1 MLLIV
6 SENSRGSRALTDLVR
21 EMSLSLSAFADAEK
35 LRKLMAGA
43 SRRIVLIGEKDF
55 HDDIVDILVDA
66 SRRMEFGVIIGADRK
81 NLRSAAGAELV
92 DRLMELPIVEW
103 AGEDFNFDRIATAAR
118 ACRRRLLKV
127 AEGDLK
133 RAFENFEFVVR
144 YQPKV
149 ERSDEGETEWLTCE
163 AEALVRWRHP
173 EHGLIG
179 PLEFLPE
186 LEAFGM
192 MPKLTEFVLRKAAA
206 QLKDWRK
213 QGLVLNGCIN
223 LAPSQLTDEHL
234 GEYYAGIVREFKV
247 EPECFTFEVVEQDL
261 SDPEAPHLMALDSLR
276 EAGFRLCL
284 DDFRVAAESLGTFE
298 KLPFDE
304 IKIHAS
310 AVRRA
315 QADAVAGKVLAAVVG
330 LAHNLGMTVCAEGV
344 EHEEAFE
351 FLRTIECDKMQG
363 FLISEAVMPG
373 IIRKVYSAGED
384 DEEEHV
390 A

>member
-6 SENSRGSRALTDLVR
+6 SENARGSRALTDLVR
-21 EMSLSLSAFADAEK
+21 EMSLSLSAFSDANK
-35 LRKLMAGA
+35 LRKLMSGEA
-43 SRRIVLIGEKDF
+43 RRIVLIGEKDIQ
-55 HDDIVDILVDA
+55 DDIVDVLVNA
-66 SRRMEFGVIIGADRK
+66 SERVKFGVIIGADRK
-81 NLRSAAGAELV
+81 HLRSAAGAELV
-92 DRLMELPIVEW
+92 DRLLELPMVEW
-103 AGEDFNFDRIATAAR
+103 AGEQFDYDRISASAR
-118 ACRRRLLKV
+118 ACRRKLLKV
-127 AEGDLK
+127 AEADLK
-133 RAFENFEFVVR
+133 RAFENFEFMVR

-149 ERSDEGETEWLTCE
+149 ERSKEGEVEWLTCE

-173 EHGLIG
+173 EHGLVG

-186 LEAFGM
+186 IEAFGM

-223 LAPSQLTDEHL
+223 LAPSQLTDEDL
-234 GEYYAGIVREFKV
+234 GEYYAGIVREFRV
-247 EPECFTFEVVEQDL
+247 EPECFMFEVVEQDL
-261 SDPEAPHLMALDSLR
+261 SDPEAPHLKALASLR
-276 EAGFRLCL
+276 AAGFRLCL
-284 DDFRVAAESLGTFE
+284 DDFRVAAQSLGTFE

-315 QADAVAGKVLAAVVG
+315 QADSTAGKVLAAVVG
-330 LAHNLGMTVCAEGV
+330 LAHNLGMTVCAEGI
-344 EHEEAFE
+344 EHEETFE
-351 FLRTIECDKMQG
+351 FLQTIECDKMQG

-373 IIRKVYSAGED
+373 IIKKVYSSGED
-384 DEEEHV
+384 SDEEYV

>member
-6 SENSRGSRALTDLVR
+6 SENARGSRALANLVR
-21 EMSLSLSAFADAEK
+21 EMSLSLSAFSDAGK
-35 LRKLMAGA
+35 LRKLMAGEA
-43 SRRIVLIGEKDF
+43 RRIVLIGEKDF
-55 HDDIVDILVDA
+55 QDDIVDVLVQA
-66 SRRMEFGVIIGADRK
+66 GERLKFGVIIGADRK

-92 DRLMELPIVEW
+92 DRLMELPLVEW
-103 AGEDFNFDRIATAAR
+103 AGEDFDFDRLSAAAR

-127 AEGDLK
+127 AEDDLRK
-133 RAFENFEFVVR
+133 AFDNFEFMVR

-149 ERSDEGETEWLTCE
+149 ERSKEGDAEWLTCE

-186 LEAFGM
+186 LEAFGL

-247 EPECFTFEVVEQDL
+247 EPECFTFEIVEQDL
-261 SDPEAPHLMALDSLR
+261 SDPDAPHLKALESLR

-284 DDFRVAAESLGTFE
+284 DDFRVAAASLATFE
-298 KLPFDE
+298 RLPFDE
-304 IKIHAS
+304 IKLHAS
-310 AVRRA
+310 ALRKA
-315 QADAVAGKVLAAVVG
+315 QED
-330 LAHNLGMTVCAEGV
+330 
-344 EHEEAFE
+344 
-351 FLRTIECDKMQG
+351 QG
-363 FLISEAVMPG
+363 PPS
-373 IIRKVYSAGED
+373 KD
-384 DEEEHV
+384 
-390 A
+390 

>member
-6 SENSRGSRALTDLVR
+6 SENARGSRALANLVR
-21 EMSLSLSAFADAEK
+21 EMSLSLSAFPDAGK
-35 LRKLMAGA
+35 LKKLMAGEA
-43 SRRIVLIGEKDF
+43 RRIVLIGEKDF
-55 HDDIVDILVDA
+55 RDDVVDVLTEA
-66 SRRMEFGVIIGADRK
+66 GERLRFGVIVAADRK

-92 DRLMELPIVEW
+92 DRLMELPLVEW
-103 AGEDFNFDRIATAAR
+103 AGEEVDYDRLAASAR

-127 AEGDLK
+127 AESDLK
-133 RAFENFEFVVR
+133 RAFENFEFMVR

-149 ERSDEGETEWLTCE
+149 ERSTDGDAEWATCE

-186 LEAFGM
+186 LEAFGL

-206 QLKDWRK
+206 QLRDWRR

-223 LAPSQLTDEHL
+223 LAPSQLTDEQL
-234 GEYYAGIVREFKV
+234 GEYYAGIVREFRV
-247 EPECFTFEVVEQDL
+247 EPECFTFEIVEQDL
-261 SDPEAPHLMALDSLR
+261 SDPEAPHLRALESLR

-284 DDFRVAAESLGTFE
+284 DDFRVAAESLSTFE

-315 QADAVAGKVLAAVVG
+315 QADPVAGKVLAAVVG

-351 FLRTIECDKMQG
+351 FLRTIACDKMQG
-363 FLISEAVMPG
+363 FLISEAVMPE
-373 IIRKVYSAGED
+373 IIRKVYSAGEGA
-384 DEEEHV
+384 EEDV